1 MSTFDLERFLRNY
14 WSYLREVREEFKER
28 TAFRH
33 DWAWV
38 VRSAH
43 VFADPTPRR
52 LPNYRSRSIDPE
64 FLPLSLNK
72 FFKSLFTLHKKILNN
87 YVRQIYMRSII
98 ITSTKLLKPMRNK
111 KEFRSKFNFSTKTFQ
126 TRRLH
131 FSSSLPYGNRCRR
144 HLSLKTLNA

>member
-1 MSTFDLERFLRNY
+1 MSTFDLERFLRIY
-14 WSYLREVREEFKER
+14 WSYLLEVRKEIKER

-64 FLPLSLNK
+64 FLTLSLNK
-72 FFKSLFTLHKKILNN
+72 FFTSLFALHQKFLNN
-87 YVRQIYMRSII
+87 QVRQIFMSV
-98 ITSTKLLKPMRNK
+98 TK
-111 KEFRSKFNFSTKTFQ
+111 
-126 TRRLH
+126 
-131 FSSSLPYGNRCRR
+131 
-144 HLSLKTLNA
+144 